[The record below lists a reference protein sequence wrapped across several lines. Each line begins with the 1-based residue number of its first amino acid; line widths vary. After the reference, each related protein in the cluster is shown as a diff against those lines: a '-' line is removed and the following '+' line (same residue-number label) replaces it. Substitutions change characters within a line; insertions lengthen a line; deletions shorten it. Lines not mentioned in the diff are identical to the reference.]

1 MERISLTWVS
11 QRQEHG
17 RMTRSDSFP
26 RIQSLAVPP
35 WSSVR
40 IDDIEPVVVGP
51 GCLRRDLPGPRDV
64 RVWVVDMAPGSQWPW
79 VDVHDTG
86 EEVLVVSGELI
97 EGEQRL
103 GPGSY
108 LFFPPASRHQPR
120 TETGVRLFGI
130 NLVASPGAR

>member
-1 MERISLTWVS
+1 MP
-11 QRQEHG
+11 QP
-17 RMTRSDSFP
+17 DSFP
-26 RIQSLAVPP
+26 RMQNLVEPA

-51 GCLRRDLPGPRDV
+51 GCLRRDLPSTRDV
-64 RVWVVDMAPGSQWPW
+64 RVWVVDMAPGSQWPF

-108 LFFPPASRHQPR
+108 VFFPPESRHQPR

>member
-1 MERISLTWVS
+1 MEWVSLTLVPQS
-11 QRQEHG
+11 QEHG
-17 RMTRSDSFP
+17 RMPQSDSFP
-26 RIQSLAVPP
+26 RMQRLVVPP
-35 WSSVR
+35 WSSVW
-40 IDDIEPVVVGP
+40 IDDIEPVVVGS
-51 GCLRRDLPGPRDV
+51 GCLRRDLPSTRDV
-64 RVWVVDMAPGSQWPW
+64 RVWVVDMAPGSQWPF

-103 GPGSY
+103 GAGSY

>member
-1 MERISLTWVS
+1 MEWRSLTWAS
-11 QRQEHG
+11 PCQEGG
-17 RMTRSDSFP
+17 RMPHTDSSP
-26 RIQSLAVPP
+26 RTQRPVVPP

-40 IDDIEPVVVGP
+40 IDDVAPVVVGP
-51 GCLRRDLPGPRDV
+51 GCLRRDLPSTRDV
-64 RVWVVDMAPGSQWPW
+64 RVWVVDMAPGSQWPF

-130 NLVASPGAR
+130 NLVASPGVR